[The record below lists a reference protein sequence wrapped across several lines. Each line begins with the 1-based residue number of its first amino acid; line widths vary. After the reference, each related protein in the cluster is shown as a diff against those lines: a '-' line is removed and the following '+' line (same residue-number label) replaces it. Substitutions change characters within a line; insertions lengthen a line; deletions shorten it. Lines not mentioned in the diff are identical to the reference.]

1 MTEVHHPL
9 FARMYARLAGAA
21 ERAGVAEHRD
31 ELLAGLT
38 GRVVEVGAGTGLN
51 FDHYPDAVTDVLA
64 TEPEAHMRRIARGAA
79 TRARVP
85 IWVVEGFADRIPARD
100 AAFDACVASLV
111 LCSVPD
117 QRRALAEIRR
127 VVRSGGELRFYEHVR
142 SSDPRRARLQDRV
155 AWIWSR
161 LLGGCHPNR
170 DTEAAIASSG
180 FRIEACRRFDFQPR
194 AVSAPAAPH
203 IIGRAVRD

>member
-1 MTEVHHPL
+1 MAEVHHPL
-9 FARMYARLAGAA
+9 FARMYGRMADVA
-21 ERAGVAEHRD
+21 EQAGVAEHRE

-38 GRVVEVGAGTGLN
+38 GRVVEIGAGTGLN
-51 FDHYPDAVTDVLA
+51 FDHYPVGVTEIVA
-64 TEPEAHMRRIARGAA
+64 SEPEAHMRRLAVNAA
-79 TRARVP
+79 AAARVP
-85 IWVVEGFADRIPARD
+85 IRVVDGTADRLPAED
-100 AAFDACVASLV
+100 GAFDAGITSLV

-127 VVRSGGELRFYEHVR
+127 VIRPGGELRFYEHVR

-155 AWIWSR
+155 DWIWSR

-194 AVSAPAAPH
+194 VMSAPAAPH